1 LTGEIPFT
9 KNMFSMSKV
18 LILRLF
24 ITGAT
29 LAVIAWAVY
38 DIRNHVNYRDDAI
51 SVPGTVVESEASP
64 VQYGSARVTVEFT
77 DEEGIGRR
85 FSQSLGGELS
95 PYRVGE
101 EVKVWYRAGAP
112 EDARLSEPTATG
124 VLIYLILSAALIYFC
139 VKAWQYEPASSTDP
153 EAAVPR

>member
-1 LTGEIPFT
+1 
-9 KNMFSMSKV
+9 MFSMSKT
-18 LILRLF
+18 LLLKLL
-24 ITGAT
+24 ITGAA

-38 DIRNHVNYRDDAI
+38 DIRNHVNFRDDAI
-51 SVPGTVVESEASP
+51 SVPGTVVQSEASP

-77 DEEGIGRR
+77 DQGGVGRR

-101 EVKVWYRAGAP
+101 EVKVWYKAGAP

-124 VLIYLILSAALIYFC
+124 VFFYVVLSAVLIYFC
-139 VKAWQYEPASSTDP
+139 VTAWRYKPASSTGP
-153 EAAVPR
+153 EVAVPR